1 MILQATKA
9 LTVIGEI
16 RSMLAQGVQI
26 ALEKAKDEGKL
37 NFESLPDFVIEV
49 PRDEMH
55 GDFATN
61 AAMQMAR
68 AAKKNPREIAQ
79 IIADNFPMHSTSVAA
94 VEIAGPGFIN
104 FRLKDT
110 WLTEIF
116 AKTVIEGESFG
127 SSSFGEGQKVQVEF
141 VSANPTGELH
151 MGNARGAAIGD
162 TLAGLLQMAGFAVER
177 EFYVNDA
184 GNQIEKF
191 ANSLEARYL
200 QALGEDVPFPEDG
213 YHGDDITRLMA
224 DLSEKEGDKYKKMES
239 SLRREFLTS
248 YALKLKLADIRSG
261 LSAFAVE
268 YDCWFSEQSLHDS
281 GAVEAVVNSLQEGNW
296 LLEKEG
302 ALWLDCSRFGPD
314 EKPEVLV
321 RSNGIPTYYAADIAY
336 HDNKFKR
343 GFDTVINVWG
353 ADHHGHVARMQGAME
368 ALGYDRNRLEVV
380 LMQLVRLY
388 RGGELVKMSKR
399 TGTYVSLNELI
410 DEVGK
415 DAARFFFVARSAD
428 SQMDFDMDLAVSQ
441 SSDNPVYYVQY
452 AHARICS
459 ILAAAA
465 GEGLSVDE
473 NSKINYACLTHE
485 SELQLIRKLADFPD
499 EVVKAAATREPHH
512 IAAYVLDLAGL
523 FHNFYSNCRVLG
535 EDKELSLARLQ
546 LITVLARVI
555 KKALAVMGVSAP
567 QKM

>member
-1 MILQATKA
+1 MQATKA

-16 RSMLAQGVQI
+16 RAMLAQGVRI
-26 ALEKAKDEGKL
+26 ALEKAKDDDKL
-37 NFESLPDFVIEV
+37 DFDALPDIVIEV
-49 PRDEMH
+49 PREEKY

-68 AAKKNPREIAQ
+68 AARKNPREIAQ
-79 IIADNFPMHSTSVAA
+79 IIADYFPTHSTSVDS

-104 FRLKDT
+104 FHLKDT

-116 AKTVIEGESFG
+116 AKIVTEGEQFG
-127 SSSFGEGQKVQVEF
+127 NSSFGEGKKVQVEF

-162 TLAGLLQMAGFAVER
+162 TLAGLLQLAGYQVER
-177 EFYVNDA
+177 EFYINDA

-200 QALGEDVPFPEDG
+200 QALGENVPFPEDG
-213 YHGDDITRLMA
+213 YHGEDITKLMA
-224 DLSEKEGDKYKKMES
+224 SLVEKEGDKYQKMEG
-239 SLRREFLTS
+239 SLRRELLTS
-248 YALKLKLADIRSG
+248 YALKIKLSDIRSV
-261 LSAFAVE
+261 LSSFAVE

-281 GAVEAVVNSLQEGNW
+281 GAVEIIVKRLQEEGW

-302 ALWLDCSRFGPD
+302 ALWLDCSRFGSD

-321 RSNGIPTYYAADIAY
+321 RSNGVPTYYAADIAY

-368 ALGYDRNRLEVV
+368 ALGYDRNRLEVI

-388 RGGELVKMSKR
+388 RGGEIVKMSKR
-399 TGTYVSLNELI
+399 TGTYVTLNELI
-410 DEVGK
+410 EEVGK

-428 SQMDFDMDLAVSQ
+428 SQMDFDLDLAVTQ

-473 NSKINYACLTHE
+473 NTKINYDCLTHE

-499 EVVKAAATREPHH
+499 EVVKAAVAREPHH

-523 FHNFYSNCRVLG
+523 FHNFYSHCRVLG
-535 EDKELSLARLQ
+535 VDKELSLARLQ

-555 KKALAVMGVSAP
+555 KKALAAMGVSAP